1 MEFHIPNGLWVNQQK
16 CASNRNPIE
25 KPKKEKKLFMEILK
39 KSSHAFVLVFLNVEM
54 IKSLSI

>member
-1 MEFHIPNGLWVNQQK
+1 MEFHIPNELWVNQQK
-16 CASNRNPIE
+16 RACNRNPIE
-25 KPKKEKKLFMEILK
+25 KPKKEKKLIMESLK